1 MLDNSLMGR
10 SPTNTKERLIE
21 TASELIWK
29 NSFGS
34 VSVDEICRQADVKK
48 GSFYHYFPSKV
59 DLALEVMENC
69 FQEFRPVLD
78 SVFSPSVDPIERFEN
93 VADIIIQ
100 KQEEALESCGN
111 VVGCAFSSLG
121 SEMANQDERIRQKIQ
136 YKFELMERYYIA
148 ALRDLIDQGRLPAD
162 LDVKAKAN
170 DIYSYITG
178 QLLMARIQNSLEPL
192 KRDLKKGMLRIVG
205 VQTPV
210 LEKV

>member
-1 MLDNSLMGR
+1 MGR

-48 GSFYHYFPSKV
+48 GSFYHYFPSKI

-69 FQEFRPVLD
+69 FNEFRPVLD
-78 SVFSPSVDPIERFEN
+78 SVFSPSVDPIERFET

-100 KQEEALESCGN
+100 KQEEALQSCGN
-111 VVGCAFSSLG
+111 VVGCAFASLG
-121 SEMANQDERIRQKIQ
+121 SEMANQDERLRQKIQ
-136 YKFELMERYYIA
+136 YKFELMERYYVA
-148 ALRDLIDQGRLPAD
+148 TLRDLIDQGRLPND
-162 LDVKAKAN
+162 LDVHAKAN

-192 KRDLKKGMLRIVG
+192 KRDLKKGILRIVG
-205 VQTPV
+205 ATDKV
-210 LEKV
+210 LVDA